1 MSIVKE
7 KYSSN
12 RINLLHQMLLNDAEQ
27 GDPRD
32 YDIKVD
38 ELKVVQRTNDPE
50 RFFSHEE
57 FVQPETACITVNIYD
72 GSSRRCTKYQLYF
85 GDVQA
90 SASASTLSGIENTI
104 KEKIGSE
111 RMQWEYEQ
119 MKKEKGALEHKL
131 GEAEEYIEELQDK
144 LSHVHQEF
152 ETLKNKRV
160 NLAEMN
166 AGKLLGF
173 ATDYLVKNHP
183 AITRK
188 IPILSGL
195 SGLLTGGD
203 EEEDS
208 LTGIGTNSETVP
220 SVSFSKKESADS
232 PRYDAATE
240 HKLAFIQGMEESFT
254 EPQLDKV
261 IEIIQGLAAKP
272 EQLDIIHGLLY
283 EKPPQKIKLHSLIV

>member
-27 GDPRD
+27 GNPRD

-38 ELKVVQRTNDPE
+38 ELKVVQRTDDPE

-85 GDVQA
+85 SDVQA

-119 MKKEKGALEHKL
+119 MKKEKGTLEHKL
-131 GEAEEYIEELQDK
+131 GEAEEYMEELQDK
-144 LSHVHQEF
+144 SSHVQQEF

-166 AGKLLGF
+166 AGKLIGI

-195 SGLLTGGD
+195 SGLLTGD
-203 EEEDS
+203 ESEENDS
-208 LTGIGTNSETVP
+208 LIGTGNDSETV
-220 SVSFSKKESADS
+220 SSASFSKKEHSES
-232 PRYDAATE
+232 PKYDEATQR
-240 HKLAFIQGMEESFT
+240 KLVFMQGMEDAFT

-261 IEIIQGLAAKP
+261 IQIIQGLAAKP
-272 EQLDIIHGLLY
+272 EQLEIIHGLLY
-283 EKPPQKIKLHSLIV
+283 EKPPQRNKAA